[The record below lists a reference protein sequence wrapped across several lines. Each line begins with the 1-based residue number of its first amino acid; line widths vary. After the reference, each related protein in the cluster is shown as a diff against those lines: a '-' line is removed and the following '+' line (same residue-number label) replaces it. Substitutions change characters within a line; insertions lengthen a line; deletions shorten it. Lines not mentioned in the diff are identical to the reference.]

1 MHWQP
6 EAFRPPV
13 LYFGDTYMKAMSV
26 SGLVFVVALGF
37 AVSTRAQEQTSGAKP
52 APQAAPAGN
61 ADTGKKLWSSYG
73 CWQCHGYEGQGGAA
87 GPRLAGRNLNFGY
100 INGYVRKPTNQMPP
114 YTEKVLPNTD
124 LAHISAVAGKH
135 SALTEIGGPPKL
147 QVPSHRSQ
155 VTA

>member
-100 INGYVRKPTNQMPP
+100 INGYVRKPAQHRFG
-114 YTEKVLPNTD
+114 
-124 LAHISAVAGKH
+124 AHLRIPAVAPGAAVAGKH
-135 SALTEIGGPPKL
+135 SALTEIGGPPNL
-147 QVPSHRSQ
+147 QVPSHKSQ
-155 VTA
+155 VTT